1 MNKRIFFLSLLV
13 LLTGIGLM
21 HCSGPSEPDRA
32 DYGVLPRALTSEEI
46 ELAAAADRFGLKL
59 FREIVRQE
67 ADKNIFISSLSV
79 SMALGMT
86 ANGAASSTLDSMRA
100 TLELAGLT
108 EEESN
113 AAYQSLIELLTS
125 ADPEVRFDIANSI
138 WYRDIWSFNNEFL
151 QRCRDYFDAV
161 VRGLD
166 FSDPTSADIINAWV
180 KEKTNGRIEE
190 IVDKPIDPLT
200 AMFLIN
206 ALYFKGTWTYEFD
219 PEETEDDEFTRL
231 DGSKVPCR
239 MMSQEADLLY
249 LATDQFQA
257 VDLPYGDGL
266 FSMTVLLPKSAVH
279 IDELITGITPESWES
294 WISELDTHAVQL
306 ELPKIKLAY
315 GLKMNNVLKALGMG
329 VAFDVGQANFSRML
343 VEGAEYPGNLFI
355 DKVKQKTFVQMDE
368 EGTEAAAVTMVEMA
382 FITSIGPS
390 SLIMRVD
397 RPFVFVIRERTSGAL
412 LFMGKIVEPV
422 WE

>member
-1 MNKRIFFLSLLV
+1 
-13 LLTGIGLM
+13 
-21 HCSGPSEPDRA
+21 
-32 DYGVLPRALTSEEI
+32 
-46 ELAAAADRFGLKL
+46 
-59 FREIVRQE
+59 
-67 ADKNIFISSLSV
+67 
-79 SMALGMT
+79 
-86 ANGAASSTLDSMRA
+86 MRA
-100 TLELAGLT
+100 TLELADLT
-108 EEESN
+108 EDESN
-113 AAYQSLIELLTS
+113 TAYQSLIELLTG
-125 ADPEVRFDIANSI
+125 ADPQVRFDIANSI
-138 WYRDIWSFNNEFL
+138 WYRDIWTFSSDFL
-151 QRCRDYFDAV
+151 QRCRDYFEAV
-161 VRGLD
+161 VQGLD
-166 FSDPTSADIINAWV
+166 FSDPGAADVINAWV
-180 KEKTNGRIEE
+180 KENTQGKIEE
-190 IVDKPIDPLT
+190 IVDKPINPLT

-219 PEETEDDEFTRL
+219 PEDTEEDEFTRL

-257 VDLPYGDGL
+257 VDLPYGNGL
-266 FSMTVLLPKSAVH
+266 FSMTILLPRSDVH
-279 IDELITGITPESWES
+279 INDLITGLTPESWES

-315 GLKMNNVLKALGMG
+315 GLKMNDVLKALGIG
-329 VAFDVGQANFSRML
+329 VAFDGGQANFSRML

-355 DKVKQKTFVQMDE
+355 DKVKHKTFVQMDE

-382 FITSIGPS
+382 FTSIGPS

-422 WE
+422 WEETS